1 MNGNDS
7 AFNSRIYL
15 WNPSTS
21 SGNIT
26 VRVFTLPLTGGL
38 AQELTTTPLFLGTLG
53 ARSALNIKLT
63 EDILDP
69 LPGIPTPYQ
78 TDDGDLTLEFTI
90 TAADVVGAAQVF
102 NNSLT
107 LAFGTYPLQEIPTSN
122 VSPPVLVANFM
133 NGNDTSLASRIYLW
147 NPSASPGNV
156 SVRVFTL
163 ERSGASTELGTVDLG
178 NIEDTSARNIKLAED
193 ILDPLGLRPYQD
205 NGGNL
210 TLEFTI
216 QAANVRG
223 VAQVFNNSFTL
234 AFGAYTLQ
242 EIPTSNV
249 SPTVLVANFS
259 NGNDTSLASRIY
271 LWNPSTSAGNVS
283 VRVFT
288 LGRSGASTLLGT
300 VDLGDLEA
308 TSARNIKLAEDI
320 LDPLGLRPY
329 QDDGGNLML
338 EFTIQ
343 AANVRGVAQ
352 VFNNSFTLAFGT
364 YPLSEVPQ

>member
-122 VSPPVLVANFM
+122 VSP
-133 NGNDTSLASRIYLW
+133 
-147 NPSASPGNV
+147 
-156 SVRVFTL
+156 
-163 ERSGASTELGTVDLG
+163 
-178 NIEDTSARNIKLAED
+178 
-193 ILDPLGLRPYQD
+193 
-205 NGGNL
+205 
-210 TLEFTI
+210 
-216 QAANVRG
+216 
-223 VAQVFNNSFTL
+223 
-234 AFGAYTLQ
+234 
-242 EIPTSNV
+242 
-249 SPTVLVANFS
+249 TVLVANLHERQRHFA
-259 NGNDTSLASRIY
+259 GLPY
-271 LWNPSTSAGNVS
+271 LS
-283 VRVFT
+283 V
-288 LGRSGASTLLGT
+288 
-300 VDLGDLEA
+300 E
-308 TSARNIKLAEDI
+308 
-320 LDPLGLRPY
+320 PLGQPRQCVGPGLYPGAQWGFDRT
-329 QDDGGNLML
+329 GN
-338 EFTIQ
+338 
-343 AANVRGVAQ
+343 G
-352 VFNNSFTLAFGT
+352 
-364 YPLSEVPQ
+364 

>member
-1 MNGNDS
+1 M
-7 AFNSRIYL
+7 
-15 WNPSTS
+15 
-21 SGNIT
+21 
-26 VRVFTLPLTGGL
+26 
-38 AQELTTTPLFLGTLG
+38 
-53 ARSALNIKLT
+53 
-63 EDILDP
+63 
-69 LPGIPTPYQ
+69 
-78 TDDGDLTLEFTI
+78 
-90 TAADVVGAAQVF
+90 
-102 NNSLT
+102 
-107 LAFGTYPLQEIPTSN
+107 
-122 VSPPVLVANFM
+122 
-133 NGNDTSLASRIYLW
+133 
-147 NPSASPGNV
+147 
-156 SVRVFTL
+156 
-163 ERSGASTELGTVDLG
+163 
-178 NIEDTSARNIKLAED
+178 
-193 ILDPLGLRPYQD
+193 
-205 NGGNL
+205 
-210 TLEFTI
+210 
-216 QAANVRG
+216 
-223 VAQVFNNSFTL
+223 
-234 AFGAYTLQ
+234 
-242 EIPTSNV
+242 
-249 SPTVLVANFS
+249 SPTVLGANFS